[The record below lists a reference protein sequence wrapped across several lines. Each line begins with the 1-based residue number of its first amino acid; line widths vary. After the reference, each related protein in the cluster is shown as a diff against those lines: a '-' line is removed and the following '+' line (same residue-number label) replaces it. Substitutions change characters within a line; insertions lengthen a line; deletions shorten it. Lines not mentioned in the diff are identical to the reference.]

1 MNKTWITIIRIAFFG
16 IFLFLM
22 LIGKPFIWLALY
34 TASLVSA
41 LLFGRIYCGFM
52 CPINTVMGPAE
63 FLSKKMNIQT
73 EKTPKWLSSGVFAW
87 VFLGISIAL
96 MLVFKKAVHI
106 DIPIIPIW
114 ITAGFLITL
123 RYKPHVFHNLICPF
137 GTLQGLF
144 GRKPLFSKKVH
155 KETCIGCRLCE
166 KACPSDAIKVSS
178 ETKKAT
184 ITANLCHQCTNC
196 KDVCP
201 KDAILYKRA
210 EYHLPDIE

>member
-16 IFLFLM
+16 IFLLLM

-34 TASLVSA
+34 AFSLIA
-41 LLFGRIYCGFM
+41 AFFFGRIYCGFM

-73 EKTPKWLSSGVFAW
+73 DKTPKWLSSGIFTW
-87 VFLGISIAL
+87 IFLGLSIIF
-96 MLVFKKAVHI
+96 MLVSKKALEI
-106 DIPIIPIW
+106 DLPIIPIW
-114 ITAGFLITL
+114 VAVGFLVTL
-123 RYKPHVFHNLICPF
+123 RYKPHIFHNLICPF
-137 GTLQGLF
+137 GTLQKVF
-144 GRKPLFSKKVH
+144 GRKPLYAKEVD

-166 KACPSDAIKVSS
+166 KACPSDSIKVSS

-184 ITANLCHQCTNC
+184 ITTNLCHQCTSC

-201 KDAILYKRA
+201 KNSILYQKIR
-210 EYHLPDIE
+210 